1 MAMTAYGPFVLDV
14 RKKIGNVVFTKGHSA
29 SVIRKRV
36 RPRNPRTSTQL
47 SQRSSLSTFSKSWGS
62 TLTQTER
69 NGWDALAATV
79 TIKDRLGNAHHPTGL
94 QLFERVNLNLKTIAV
109 AELDAPPADQNV
121 TALTSITPAAA
132 AGAATFTVAYT
143 ATPAAAA
150 TVVVIYA
157 SPQNSPG
164 RQSTFGAV
172 AFIQKTAA
180 AAASPANIEAAYVAK
195 WGALIA
201 GKKIRVRA
209 LTINNSNGA
218 ASIPL
223 ISDIIVA
230 A

>member
-1 MAMTAYGPFVLDV
+1 MTAYGPFVLDV

-47 SQRSSLSTFSKSWGS
+47 SQRSALSSFSKSWGS
-62 TLTQTER
+62 TLTQTQR

-94 QLFERVNLNLKTIAV
+94 QLFERVNLNLKTLGV
-109 AELDAPPADQNV
+109 AELSNAPANQNV
-121 TALTSITPAAA
+121 TAL
-132 AGAATFTVAYT
+132 VT
-143 ATPAAAA
+143 ATPAADSVAPTFSVPFTATPTAAA
-150 TVVVIYA
+150 THAVVYA

-164 RQSTFGAV
+164 RQSTFGAL

-180 AAASPANIEAAYVAK
+180 AAASPINILAAYVAK
-195 WGALIA
+195 WGTLIA
-201 GKKIRVRA
+201 GKKIRVKI
-209 LTINNSNGA
+209 LTIDDANGA

-223 ISDIIVA
+223 ISDIIVT
-230 A
+230 